1 MYEIMTPHKA
11 ALRIWSHMKNDPH
24 PKLIA
29 RYWMEGRHIPEGTFN
44 EFVHELKG
52 MGACI
57 HKFAPDKSVVVSG
70 Y

>member
-11 ALRIWSHMKNDPH
+11 ALTIWHKTKNDPH
-24 PKLIA
+24 HKLICCS
-29 RYWMEGRHIPEGTFN
+29 WMEGRHIPDGTFN
-44 EFVHELKG
+44 EFVNELKG

-57 HKFAPDKSVVVSG
+57 HKFTPGRSVIISG

>member
-1 MYEIMTPHKA
+1 MTPHKA
-11 ALRIWSHMKNDPH
+11 ALRIWSHTKNDPQH
-24 PKLIA
+24 KLIA
-29 RYWMEGRHIPEGTFN
+29 CHWMEGRHIPEGTFD

-57 HKFAPDKSVVVSG
+57 IKYRPGKSVIVSG

>member
-11 ALRIWSHMKNDPH
+11 ALRVWHKIKNDPH
-24 PKLIA
+24 HKLIMCS
-29 RYWMEGRHIPEGTFN
+29 WMEGRHIPEGTFN

-57 HKFAPDKSVVVSG
+57 HKFTPGRSVIVSG

>member
-29 RYWMEGRHIPEGTFN
+29 RYWMEGRHIPEGSFN
-44 EFVHELKG
+44 EFVHELKS

-57 HKFAPDKSVVVSG
+57 HKFRPDKSVVVSG
-70 Y
+70 R